1 MEERK
6 VNERVR
12 VTDLAFD
19 AESFAGVVEAWIE
32 FLIHDVKRSPRTIK
46 SYRSTVKAWNT
57 WLHDSGV
64 DGSDPSNQDFYA
76 FIQRPQPRSGESY
89 SVVAQRRELVTLS
102 GFYRW
107 CWENGLTD
115 RFLMAGVEV
124 PNNRWQNPS
133 PVPDPLFFNAWSRVL
148 DDNVRVALGLGF
160 WVGLR
165 PIEIVRLRGCDI
177 SSEELVAKRKAT
189 RGQSREQRI
198 PYATMVDIIVED
210 QHRQG
215 FDSRAASERWF
226 QLLLKRRAYPDKRVV
241 ERCDDGMGVPRAEY
255 LNKVFYRND
264 IIQAGFTPHK
274 LRHSC
279 ATNLLKAGV
288 PLEVTADMLGH
299 TSLETTRGYADTL
312 GSFLSARALRKSQL
326 NDSPYAHEQIK
337 ADK

>member
-1 MEERK
+1 MS
-6 VNERVR
+6 ERVR
-12 VTDLAFD
+12 VADLDFNS
-19 AESFAGVVEAWIE
+19 ESFTDVADAWVD
-32 FLIHDVKRSPRTIK
+32 FLVHDVKRSPRTIK

-57 WLHDSGV
+57 WLLESGV
-64 DGSDPSNQDFYA
+64 DGSNPSNQDFYA
-76 FIQRPQPRSGESY
+76 FVQRPKPDGDFY
-89 SVVAQRRELVTLS
+89 SSVAQRRELVTLS

-107 CWENGLTD
+107 CWENGLTN
-115 RFLMAGVEV
+115 RFLMAGVES
-124 PNNRWQNPS
+124 PSNRWQNPS
-133 PVPDPLFFNAWSRVL
+133 PVPDALFYNVWNRFL
-148 DDNVRVALGLGF
+148 DDNVRVALGLGY

-189 RGQSREQRI
+189 KGQSREQTI
-198 PYATMVDIIVED
+198 PYATMVDIITKD

-215 FDSRAASERWF
+215 FDARSASERWF

-241 ERCDDGMGVPRAEY
+241 ERCVDGNGVPRAEY

-264 IIQAGFTPHK
+264 IVQAGFTPHK

-326 NDSPYAHEQIK
+326 SDSPYTYVIK
-337 ADK
+337 EEEK